1 MRNNDERTGAVP
13 NTDSPAPSQKTEQTG
28 GLNFVAPT
36 EFVEIPSKGRFYR
49 EGHPLRGVNTVEIK
63 QMTAK
68 EEDILTSKSLLKQ
81 GVAIDRFL
89 ESVLVNKKIT
99 TDSLLVGDKNALI
112 VAARCTGYG
121 NGYETNITCPQCT
134 STNQIEID
142 LDECKTMVHGYVDS
156 DPDSQETPI
165 EGVTGPNSSG
175 NYIITLPMT
184 KAKFEVK
191 LMNGRDEKAFSKRLE
206 TRKRKKL
213 GEALMTDQFKT
224 FTVTINGVGNN
235 RQMFNFI
242 DNLPVRDSR
251 FLRTAYAKIS
261 PAMQLK
267 YDFVCQECDH
277 GQEVEV
283 PITAQFFWPDA

>member
-1 MRNNDERTGAVP
+1 
-13 NTDSPAPSQKTEQTG
+13 
-28 GLNFVAPT
+28 
-36 EFVEIPSKGRFYR
+36 
-49 EGHPLRGVNTVEIK
+49 
-63 QMTAK
+63 
-68 EEDILTSKSLLKQ
+68 
-81 GVAIDRFL
+81 
-89 ESVLVNKKIT
+89 
-99 TDSLLVGDKNALI
+99 
-112 VAARCTGYG
+112 
-121 NGYETNITCPQCT
+121 
-134 STNQIEID
+134 
-142 LDECKTMVHGYVDS
+142 MVHGYVDS

>member
-13 NTDSPAPSQKTEQTG
+13 NTDSPAPSQKMEQT

-36 EFVEIPSKGRFYR
+36 EFVEIPSRGRFYR
-49 EGHPLRGVNTVEIK
+49 EGHPLRGVSSVEIK

-121 NGYETNITCPQCT
+121 NGYETNITCPQCAT
-134 STNQIEID
+134 ANQIEFD
-142 LDECKTMVHGYVDS
+142 LDDCRNMVHGYVDS
-156 DPDSQETPI
+156 DPESKEAPI

-175 NYIITLPMT
+175 NYIITLPTT

-191 LMNGRDEKAFSKRLE
+191 LMNGRDEKAFSKRME

-213 GEALMTDQFKT
+213 GEALLTDQFKT

-251 FLRTAYAKIS
+251 FLRTTYGKIS

-267 YDFVCQECDH
+267 YDFVCEECDH